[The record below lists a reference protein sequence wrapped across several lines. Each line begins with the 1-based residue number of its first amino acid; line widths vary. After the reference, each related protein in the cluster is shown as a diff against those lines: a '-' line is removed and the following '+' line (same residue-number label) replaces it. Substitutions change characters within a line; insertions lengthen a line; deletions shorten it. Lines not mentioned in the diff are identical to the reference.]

1 MKNASGPSSKTVE
14 ITREIGRQTR
24 QKRALTAVLE
34 ESDQFLSA
42 QQLHAALRQRGE
54 SVGLTTVYGQLRSL
68 SEAGLLSV
76 LRTESGELLYRRCE
90 SMDHHHHLVCRS
102 CGASTEI
109 QAPELETWAIGVAL
123 SHGYKDV
130 THTFAILGTCPECA
144 ATG

>member
-1 MKNASGPSSKTVE
+1 MKDSSKTSE
-14 ITREIGRQTR
+14 ARHEIGRQTR

-54 SVGLTTVYGQLRSL
+54 SVGLTTVYGQLRTL
-68 SEAGLLSV
+68 SEAGVLSV

-90 SMDHHHHLVCRS
+90 MSDHHHHLVCRV
-102 CGASTEI
+102 CGASTEV
-109 QAPELETWAIGVAL
+109 QAPELETWAFGVAI
-123 SHGYKDV
+123 SHGYTDV

-144 ATG
+144 TD